1 MLGMILNSVV
11 WLKKSASVI
20 GIGSLVYIYR
30 SQGVSTTP
38 FACWVYK
45 KYKKLAFCK
54 IIFIMDDLQKPVF
67 SFSFPIKTH
76 SSAVNH
82 TDKSRQQCEL
92 KVRRIRGVTALQ
104 LENS

>member
-1 MLGMILNSVV
+1 
-11 WLKKSASVI
+11 
-20 GIGSLVYIYR
+20 
-30 SQGVSTTP
+30 
-38 FACWVYK
+38 
-45 KYKKLAFCK
+45 
-54 IIFIMDDLQKPVF
+54 MDDLQKPVF